1 MTTRLVFGCK
11 SEGNRLSTTVRGR
24 GLTQIDI
31 YIIISHHHSRVLA
44 RLVWLGVSQTE
55 HAIFTYDST
64 NQHEIQHLHETF
76 RANVFPVKVI
86 NSIHNTLSHNHSKLL
101 GDMTTTMVSQT
112 LSMSMATT
120 YTGIRPRLLL
130 LSSING
136 RGGYRR
142 HPGVR
147 QYCQQFLWSKP
158 VPILSK
164 LIL

>member
-31 YIIISHHHSRVLA
+31 YIFISHHHFRVLA

-55 HAIFTYDST
+55 HATFMYDST

-86 NSIHNTLSHNHSKLL
+86 NSILKDTQHSQPQPQQTIRRYDYNN
-101 GDMTTTMVSQT
+101 GSRT

-142 HPGVR
+142 HPGFVSNFYG
-147 QYCQQFLWSKP
+147 QNLFQFCQN
-158 VPILSK
+158 
-164 LIL
+164 

>member
-120 YTGIRPRLLL
+120 YTKVVATEQYHWKRRVQEAPRIEDKIVNNFYGQNLF
-130 LSSING
+130 
-136 RGGYRR
+136 
-142 HPGVR
+142 
-147 QYCQQFLWSKP
+147 QFCQN
-158 VPILSK
+158 
-164 LIL
+164 

>member
-55 HAIFTYDST
+55 HATFTYDST

-86 NSIHNTLSHNHSKLL
+86 NSILKDTQHSQPQPQQSIRRYDYNNGITNIVHEHGHHIHWNQAK
-101 GDMTTTMVSQT
+101 VV
-112 LSMSMATT
+112 ATE
-120 YTGIRPRLLL
+120 
-130 LSSING
+130 
-136 RGGYRR
+136 
-142 HPGVR
+142 
-147 QYCQQFLWSKP
+147 QY
-158 VPILSK
+158 
-164 LIL
+164 